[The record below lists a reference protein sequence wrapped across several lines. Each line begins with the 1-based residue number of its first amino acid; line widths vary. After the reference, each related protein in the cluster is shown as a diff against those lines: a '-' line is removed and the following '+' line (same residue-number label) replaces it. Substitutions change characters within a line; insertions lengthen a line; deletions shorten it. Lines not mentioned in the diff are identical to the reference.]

1 MDTTKQRE
9 EFDPVFEKHIADYLG
24 HTLEYVIGQRNSAG
38 GYSSEYVENPRKH
51 WQAAI
56 ASIEIEL
63 PERKCADYFADE
75 SFSRKDLAAIH
86 NVTVEQCKVRVT
98 AAGLR
103 VKS

>member
-9 EFDPVFEKHIADYLG
+9 EFEAWFNNEVFSLKLADSKLVNCYWD
-24 HTLEYVIGQRNSAG
+24 A
-38 GYSSEYVENPRKH
+38 
-51 WQAAI
+51 WQAAQKAAI

-63 PERKCADYFADE
+63 PERKSADYFADE